1 MEEQRDDLLVA
12 GGERLTPSTI
22 SQSTDMA
29 TSFAK
34 NVDTAKLKVLENAT
48 QTDEKFVEDF
58 KAKLKDATLKLAE
71 VEQSKAE
78 VEKSR
83 AELAQKN
90 VQYEKELVETQQKL
104 NEYKQADDRWTN
116 KERARLYHYNGVKD
130 VMICIGIKNPMCIPL
145 LYALFPI
152 AFIFFL
158 GKCTIQATF
167 GNLLC
172 GAVDSDRPK
181 AMRGFLWTIMCLI
194 LVVASV
200 IGIYMFLQYVKIV

>member
-1 MEEQRDDLLVA
+1 MGEQNNDLMFSNSEHLKP
-12 GGERLTPSTI
+12 TDIT
-22 SQSTDMA
+22 QSTDMA
-29 TSFAK
+29 TGFAR
-34 NVDTAKLKVLENAT
+34 NVDAAKLHVLDQAT
-48 QTDEKFVEDF
+48 KTDEKFVEDF
-58 KAKLKDATLKLAE
+58 KSKLKDATLKLAE

-90 VQYEKELVETQQKL
+90 VEYEKELVETQQKL
-104 NEYKQADDRWTN
+104 NEYKQADDKWNN
-116 KERARLYHYNGVKD
+116 KERARQYHYNGVKD

-194 LVVASV
+194 LVAAAS
-200 IGIYMFLQYVKIV
+200 IGIYMFLRYAKML